1 MNRHLTKYMNDL
13 FKGKNQLAA
22 ELKDKEIIS
31 LKEEL
36 KLLQV
41 HIINAITTHD
51 TIFCTLL

>member
-1 MNRHLTKYMNDL
+1 MNRHLTKYTNDL